1 MTGCEATGM
10 TMDYD
15 GMIAWL
21 RARLGRQV
29 VAATQAAGERVG
41 NSGLSV
47 SGPLLRRDD
56 GEVVLID
63 PPPGRV
69 EAFAVGAAT
78 LVLLEGDF
86 VAAGSTDLGT
96 GGAVL
101 VQATFGSLMVTVAEI
116 PAAQS

>member
-15 GMIAWL
+15 GLVAWL
-21 RARLGRQV
+21 KARLGRQV
-29 VAATQAAGERVG
+29 VAATQSAGEAVG
-41 NSGLSV
+41 NTGLSA
-47 SGPLLRRDD
+47 SGPLLVRDD

-69 EAFAVGAAT
+69 EAFAIGSAT

-86 VAAGSTDLGT
+86 VGAATTDLGT
-96 GGAVL
+96 GDAVL
-101 VQATFGSLMVTVAEI
+101 VQAEFGGLVITVAEV
-116 PAAQS
+116 PRYDS